1 MAIPRPAARCALL
14 AASAALLSGGLAGA
28 PDAADAATSLS
39 SNWGG
44 YAATGTKFRRVSAT
58 WVVRRAA
65 CASGS
70 ETFSAAWVG
79 LGGYSETSQALEQ
92 TGTEVDCSSAGRA
105 YYSAWYELVPDT
117 EKTVR
122 MKVRAGDTVAA
133 SVEVRGTSVSLR
145 LRDRTTGGSFSKT
158 IRMSSPDVTSAEWIV
173 EAPSACRSNGRCTV
187 LPLTNFGTL
196 SFTHASATS
205 AGGHTG
211 SISDAAWSANAIVL
225 NAAGSPSGF
234 ATAASAAGAV
244 PSGLASGGSSFWLA
258 YQQLSGATASGARR
272 TLTRSV
278 R

>member
-14 AASAALLSGGLAGA
+14 AASAALLTGGFAGA
-28 PDAADAATSLS
+28 PEAEAATSVS

-44 YAATGTKFRRVSAT
+44 YAATGAKFRRVSAT
-58 WVVRRAA
+58 WVVRRPA
-65 CASGS
+65 CTSGS
-70 ETFSAAWVG
+70 QTFSAAWVG

-92 TGTEVDCSSAGRA
+92 TGTEVDCSSAGHA

-133 SVEVRGTSVSLR
+133 SVEVRGTSVSLK
-145 LRDRTTGGSFSKT
+145 LRNRTTGGSFSKT

-173 EAPSACRSNGRCTV
+173 EAPSACMSNGRCTV

-211 SISDAAWSANAIVL
+211 SISDAAWSANPIVL

-234 ATAASAAGAV
+234 ASAASAAGVV
-244 PSGLASGGSSFWLA
+244 PSALASGGSSFSVA
-258 YQQLSGATASGARR
+258 YQQQSGATASRARR